1 MFNLK
6 KLLLFLLLVVSCC
19 NLYAQTRVLKG
30 KVTTKDGS
38 ALAGVVIEFKGTT
51 KGAVASGPDGFFSIS
66 VPPGA
71 VTIEARSVGYSTKD
85 VVVAA
90 GENKISIVLDED
102 NKQLGEVV
110 VTGYSSQKKGN
121 LTSAITVV
129 SAEKLKDV
137 TSDDIGE
144 MLQGKVSGLQVVNS
158 SGAPGSVSEIR
169 LRGISSVNAAQAP
182 LIVVDGII
190 GGDYDPNDV
199 ESVTVL
205 KDAGATAIYGS
216 QANGGVIIITTK
228 KAKGDKTQ
236 YEFQA
241 VAGFRTPDFGSM
253 TMMNSSQLY
262 ENQKQLFRDYIPG
275 TTGNSYVIDLVQFQS
290 ERPSS
295 ILNTNT
301 NWLTTMF
308 KPAAVENYYFSA
320 MGKTTKNDYY
330 FGATY
335 YNEGGTF
342 MNTGYKR
349 VNLRSNNTYHFTD
362 KITLTNNINVS
373 GSEGKSYDYQDIY
386 YAYLNL
392 PWDNPYDANHNAI
405 YVDGN
410 SKFQW
415 WSRDKTNPINTIENS
430 DHPFKSF
437 DVNYDLA
444 LNLPITSWLTFNTT
458 NRGSAS
464 YGYSSTFY
472 SPEVQGTYH
481 GTGYLNDQSTYNYGG
496 ISTNL
501 LKFDFKLGKSAING
515 LAGVE
520 FEGSQSNTVGAS
532 GYGLPIGLES
542 LDVISK
548 QQAVN
553 GAPDSPS
560 ILSYL
565 SQVNYSYDE
574 KYFLSG
580 SYRIDGSSAFAPGNK
595 YGRFPSVSAGWL
607 ASNEDFL
614 KDNHSI
620 DNLKLRL
627 SYGITGTQDIGAA
640 RYLGLYALTGQY
652 NNSTTATP
660 LQLES
665 PNLTWESKHQLDAG
679 FDIGLFHRIN
689 ITVDAYHNVTKNL
702 LLQVAQPLSV
712 GFETKWENTGQVLNN
727 GLEFA
732 ISSQNIKNKN
742 FQWTTDFNISF
753 NNNKLQDFPAP
764 VTTTINDENG
774 VTQIYRSGGDL
785 YEFYMPTWEGV
796 NPQTGAPQWLVEH
809 KDASGKVTSTSLTS
823 TYADATLQE
832 QGSALPKFQGG
843 FNNEFRYKKFSL
855 RINTYF
861 EYGNKVYN
869 ANLSEV
875 ENDGSEPL
883 LNQIVLP
890 KGSSVWSHPGDIAT
904 EPSPENNA
912 NSTSESTR
920 YLKNGSYLSIR
931 NVAFG
936 YTLPTTFAQRLK
948 LSAITVSL
956 SADNVYTFTRYLG
969 QDPATTITSS
979 AYALPGVADFK
990 YPDNRQFL
998 LNINVKF

>member
-1 MFNLK
+1 MSNLK
-6 KLLLFLLLVVSCC
+6 KLLLLIFMVVSCC
-19 NLYAQTRVLKG
+19 NLYAQQRVLKG
-30 KVTTKDGS
+30 KVTAKDGS
-38 ALAGVVIEFKGTT
+38 ALPGVVIQLKGTT
-51 KGAVASGPDGFFSIS
+51 KGAVASGPDGFFSLS
-66 VPPGA
+66 VPAGD
-71 VTIEARSVGYSTKD
+71 VTIEAHSIGYAAQEI
-85 VVVAA
+85 VVPAGDRNVA
-90 GENKISIVLDED
+90 IMLVDD
-102 NKQLGEVV
+102 NKQLSEVV

-169 LRGISSVNAAQAP
+169 LRGVSSVNAAQAP

-228 KAKGDKTQ
+228 KAKGNKAQ

-241 VAGFRTPDFGSM
+241 VTGFRTPDFGTM
-253 TMMNSSQLY
+253 TMMNSSELY

-275 TTGNSYVIDLVQFQS
+275 AANNSYVIDLVQFQS
-290 ERPSS
+290 ERPAS

-301 NWLTTMF
+301 NWLKTLF
-308 KPAAVENYYFSA
+308 KPAPVENYYFSA
-320 MGKTTKNDYY
+320 MGKTDKNDYY
-330 FGATY
+330 FGVTY
-335 YNEGGTF
+335 YDEGGTF
-342 MNTGYKR
+342 LNTDYKR

-362 KITLTNNINVS
+362 KITLTNNINIS
-373 GSEGKSYDYQDIY
+373 GSEGKSYDYEDIY

-392 PWDNPYDANHNAI
+392 PWDNPYDANHNPI

-410 SKFQW
+410 SKFTW
-415 WSRDKTNPINTIENS
+415 WSRDKVNPVNTVDNS

-437 DVNYDLA
+437 DINYDLA
-444 LNLPITSWLTFNTT
+444 LNLPITSWLTFTTT

-464 YGYSSTFY
+464 YNYSSTFY
-472 SPEVQGTYH
+472 SPEVEGLYH
-481 GTGYLNDQSTYNYGG
+481 NTGYLNDQSTYDYGG

-520 FEGSQSNTVGAS
+520 FEGSQMNTVGAA
-532 GYGLPIGLES
+532 GKGLPIGLES
-542 LDVISK
+542 LDVVANS
-548 QQAVN
+548 QVVN
-553 GAPDSPS
+553 GSSDSPS

-574 KYFLSG
+574 RYFLSG
-580 SYRIDGSSAFAPGNK
+580 SYRVDGSSAFAPDKK
-595 YGRFPSVSAGWL
+595 YGTFPSISAGWL
-607 ASNEDFL
+607 VSKEDFL
-614 KDNHSI
+614 ADSHAI
-620 DNLKLRL
+620 DNLKLRV
-627 SYGITGTQDIGAA
+627 SYGITGTQDIGADK
-640 RYLGLYALTGQY
+640 YLGLYSLTSQY
-652 NNSTTATP
+652 NSVIGATP

-732 ISSQNIKNKN
+732 ISSVNIKNAN

-764 VTTTINDENG
+764 YESAVDNID
-774 VTQIYRSGGDL
+774 QIYRNGGNL
-785 YEFYMPTWEGV
+785 YEFYMPKWEGV
-796 NPQTGAPQWLVEH
+796 NPQTGAPQWQVQT
-809 KDASGKVTSTSLTS
+809 KDASGKVTGTSVTS
-823 TYADATLQE
+823 NYADATLE
-832 QGSALPKFQGG
+832 EVGSALPKFQGG
-843 FNNEFRYKKFSL
+843 FNNEFKYKSFFL

-861 EYGNKVYN
+861 LYGNKIYN
-869 ANLSEV
+869 YNLSMV

-890 KGSSVWSHPGDIAT
+890 KGSSVWSYPGDIAT

-912 NSTSESTR
+912 NSTSTSTR
-920 YLKNGSYLSIR
+920 YLKNGSYLSLR
-931 NVAFG
+931 NIALG
-936 YTLPTTFAQRLK
+936 YSLPKTFAKKLK
-948 LSAITVSL
+948 FSDISLSL

-969 QDPATTITSS
+969 QDPSTTITPGNFVT
-979 AYALPGVADFK
+979 PGVADFK